1 MSGLLEFFLRREKKV
16 FKDFL
21 FFQAIKKFVG
31 RLGITLTGEISILL
45 AANDMIEEN
54 TGASPT
60 PHNPLINP
68 AISAAAIHKTIETP
82 KKTF

>member
-1 MSGLLEFFLRREKKV
+1 M
-16 FKDFL
+16 
-21 FFQAIKKFVG
+21 
-31 RLGITLTGEISILL
+31 LL

-68 AISAAAIHKTIETP
+68 AISAAAIHKTIKTP
-82 KKTF
+82 KKYLLLQNNQDTSKRTLLIFLISTYMSSF